1 MAQLRD
7 KAHLI
12 FFVLAFFSCSTQYA
26 EAYSIETTAI
36 DYPYIENVE
45 FIISEDDE
53 SFSLVVN
60 VFTQDNQKQLDK
72 IFITFDMKFKE
83 SYESDKTGV
92 CIGPVWDEAG
102 AGDLSIFL
110 FTQDEGLFTG
120 TIDAAKSKVC
130 LLYTSDG
137 CRRRG

>member
-12 FFVLAFFSCSTQYA
+12 FFVLVLFSCSTQYA
-26 EAYSIETTAI
+26 EAYPIETTAI

-60 VFTQDNQKQLDK
+60 VLKPNSVSRSP
-72 IFITFDMKFKE
+72 E
-83 SYESDKTGV
+83 STRV
-92 CIGPVWDEAG
+92 
-102 AGDLSIFL
+102 FL
-110 FTQDEGLFTG
+110 HH
-120 TIDAAKSKVC
+120 
-130 LLYTSDG
+130 
-137 CRRRG
+137 